1 MKFSKPFKNQLINND
16 LDLSSFDNKEL
27 IEWLISNFINI
38 LCDQKIFVSRVTL
51 TPIKD
56 ASYKTLFALNA
67 KNDNSSYE
75 MEFGIIS
82 NIKVVG
88 KLQQHKNR
96 LSILMLN
103 DDFYDSD
110 NLNIL
115 KNKNYN
121 LSKIQ
126 SRNTLIIWD

>member
-27 IEWLISNFINI
+27 VEWLISNFINI
-38 LCDQKIFVSRVTL
+38 LCDQQIFVSHVTH
-51 TPIKD
+51 TPKED
-56 ASYKTLFALNA
+56 GNYKTLFALKA

-82 NIKVVG
+82 NIRVVG

-110 NLNIL
+110 NLNML

>member
-1 MKFSKPFKNQLINND
+1 MKFSKPLKNQLINND
-16 LDLSSFDNKEL
+16 LDLSLFDNKEL
-27 IEWLISNFINI
+27 VEWLISNFINI
-38 LCDQKIFVSRVTL
+38 LCDQKIFVSHVTH

-56 ASYKTLFALNA
+56 TSYKTLFILKA
-67 KNDNSSYE
+67 KNDDSSYE

-82 NIKVVG
+82 NIKVVD
-88 KLQQHKNR
+88 KLQQRKNR

-103 DDFYDSD
+103 DEFYDSD
-110 NLNIL
+110 NLNML

>member
-27 IEWLISNFINI
+27 VEWLISNFINI

-110 NLNIL
+110 NLNML

>member
-1 MKFSKPFKNQLINND
+1 MKFSKPLKNQLINND
-16 LDLSSFDNKEL
+16 LDLSLFDNKEL
-27 IEWLISNFINI
+27 VEWLISNFINI
-38 LCDQKIFVSRVTL
+38 LCDQKIFVSHVTH

-56 ASYKTLFALNA
+56 TSYKTLFILKA
-67 KNDNSSYE
+67 KNDDSSYK

-82 NIKVVG
+82 NIKVVD

-103 DDFYDSD
+103 DEFYDSD
-110 NLNIL
+110 NLNML

>member
-27 IEWLISNFINI
+27 VEWLISNFINI
-38 LCDQKIFVSRVTL
+38 LCDQQIFVSHVTH
-51 TPIKD
+51 TPKED

-67 KNDNSSYE
+67 KNDNSSYK
-75 MEFGIIS
+75 MEFGIIR

-103 DDFYDSD
+103 YDFYDSD
-110 NLNIL
+110 NLNML

>member
-110 NLNIL
+110 NLNML

>member
-27 IEWLISNFINI
+27 VEWLISNFINI

>member
-1 MKFSKPFKNQLINND
+1 
-16 LDLSSFDNKEL
+16 
-27 IEWLISNFINI
+27 
-38 LCDQKIFVSRVTL
+38 
-51 TPIKD
+51 
-56 ASYKTLFALNA
+56 
-67 KNDNSSYE
+67 

-82 NIKVVG
+82 NIKVVD

-103 DDFYDSD
+103 DEFYDSD
-110 NLNIL
+110 NLNML

>member
-1 MKFSKPFKNQLINND
+1 MKFSKPLKNQLINND
-16 LDLSSFDNKEL
+16 LDLSLFDSKEL
-27 IEWLISNFINI
+27 VEWLISNFINI
-38 LCDQKIFVSRVTL
+38 LCDQKIFVSHVTH

-56 ASYKTLFALNA
+56 TSYKTLFILKA
-67 KNDNSSYE
+67 KNDDSSYE
-75 MEFGIIS
+75 MEFGIIR
-82 NIKVVG
+82 NIKVVD

-110 NLNIL
+110 NLNML

>member
-1 MKFSKPFKNQLINND
+1 
-16 LDLSSFDNKEL
+16 
-27 IEWLISNFINI
+27 
-38 LCDQKIFVSRVTL
+38 
-51 TPIKD
+51 
-56 ASYKTLFALNA
+56 
-67 KNDNSSYE
+67 
-75 MEFGIIS
+75 MEFGIIR
-82 NIKVVG
+82 NIKVVD

-110 NLNIL
+110 NLNML

>member
-1 MKFSKPFKNQLINND
+1 
-16 LDLSSFDNKEL
+16 
-27 IEWLISNFINI
+27 
-38 LCDQKIFVSRVTL
+38 
-51 TPIKD
+51 
-56 ASYKTLFALNA
+56 
-67 KNDNSSYE
+67 
-75 MEFGIIS
+75 MEFGIIR

-110 NLNIL
+110 NLNML

>member
-1 MKFSKPFKNQLINND
+1 MKFSKPLKNQLINND
-16 LDLSSFDNKEL
+16 LDLSLFDNKEL
-27 IEWLISNFINI
+27 VEWLISNFINI
-38 LCDQKIFVSRVTL
+38 LCDQKIFVSHVTH

-56 ASYKTLFALNA
+56 TSYKTLFILKA
-67 KNDNSSYE
+67 KNDDSSYE

-82 NIKVVG
+82 NIKVVD

-110 NLNIL
+110 NLNML

>member
-1 MKFSKPFKNQLINND
+1 MKFSKPLKNQLINND
-16 LDLSSFDNKEL
+16 LDLSLFDNKEL
-27 IEWLISNFINI
+27 VEWLISNFINI
-38 LCDQKIFVSRVTL
+38 LCDQKIFVSHVTH

-56 ASYKTLFALNA
+56 TSYKTLFILKA
-67 KNDNSSYE
+67 KNDDSSYE
-75 MEFGIIS
+75 MEFGIIR
-82 NIKVVG
+82 NIKVVD

-110 NLNIL
+110 NLNML

>member
-27 IEWLISNFINI
+27 VEWLISNFINI
-38 LCDQKIFVSRVTL
+38 LCDQKIFVSHVIL
-51 TPIKD
+51 TPKED
-56 ASYKTLFALNA
+56 ASYKTLFTLNA

-75 MEFGIIS
+75 MEFGIIR

-110 NLNIL
+110 NLNML

>member
-27 IEWLISNFINI
+27 VEWLISNFINI

-75 MEFGIIS
+75 MEFGIIR

-110 NLNIL
+110 NLNML

>member
-1 MKFSKPFKNQLINND
+1 
-16 LDLSSFDNKEL
+16 
-27 IEWLISNFINI
+27 
-38 LCDQKIFVSRVTL
+38 
-51 TPIKD
+51 
-56 ASYKTLFALNA
+56 
-67 KNDNSSYE
+67 

-110 NLNIL
+110 NLNML
-115 KNKNYN
+115 KNYGYN
-121 LSKIQ
+121 IVKTLSKNDWYFHI
-126 SRNTLIIWD
+126 

>member
-1 MKFSKPFKNQLINND
+1 MKFSKPLKNQLINND
-16 LDLSSFDNKEL
+16 LDLSLFDNKEL
-27 IEWLISNFINI
+27 VEWLISNFINI
-38 LCDQKIFVSRVTL
+38 LCDQKIFVSHVTH

-56 ASYKTLFALNA
+56 TSYKTLFILKA
-67 KNDNSSYE
+67 KNDDSSYE

-82 NIKVVG
+82 NIKVVD

-96 LSILMLN
+96 LSILLLN

-110 NLNIL
+110 NLNML
-115 KNKNYN
+115 KDKNYN
-121 LSKIQ
+121 LSRIQ

>member
-27 IEWLISNFINI
+27 VEWLISNFINI
-38 LCDQKIFVSRVTL
+38 LCDQQIFVSHVTH
-51 TPIKD
+51 TSKED
-56 ASYKTLFALNA
+56 TSYKTLFILKA
-67 KNDNSSYE
+67 KNDDSSYE

-82 NIKVVG
+82 NIKVVD

-110 NLNIL
+110 NLNML

>member
-27 IEWLISNFINI
+27 VEWLISNFINI
-38 LCDQKIFVSRVTL
+38 LCDQKIFVSHVTH

-56 ASYKTLFALNA
+56 TSYKTLFILKA
-67 KNDNSSYE
+67 KNDDNSYE
-75 MEFGIIS
+75 MEFGIIR
-82 NIKVVG
+82 NIKVVD

-110 NLNIL
+110 NLNML

>member
-1 MKFSKPFKNQLINND
+1 
-16 LDLSSFDNKEL
+16 
-27 IEWLISNFINI
+27 
-38 LCDQKIFVSRVTL
+38 
-51 TPIKD
+51 
-56 ASYKTLFALNA
+56 LFALKA

-88 KLQQHKNR
+88 KLQQQKNR
-96 LSILMLN
+96 LSILLLN

-110 NLNIL
+110 NLNML
-115 KNKNYN
+115 KDKNYN
-121 LSKIQ
+121 LSRIQ

>member
-1 MKFSKPFKNQLINND
+1 MKFSKPLKNQLINND
-16 LDLSSFDNKEL
+16 LDLSLFDNKEL
-27 IEWLISNFINI
+27 VEWLISNFINI
-38 LCDQKIFVSRVTL
+38 LCDQKIFVSHVTH

-56 ASYKTLFALNA
+56 TSYKTLFILKA
-67 KNDNSSYE
+67 KNDDSSYE

-82 NIKVVG
+82 NIKVVD

-103 DDFYDSD
+103 DEFYDSD
-110 NLNIL
+110 NLNML

>member
-1 MKFSKPFKNQLINND
+1 
-16 LDLSSFDNKEL
+16 
-27 IEWLISNFINI
+27 
-38 LCDQKIFVSRVTL
+38 
-51 TPIKD
+51 
-56 ASYKTLFALNA
+56 LFALKA

-110 NLNIL
+110 NLNML
-115 KNKNYN
+115 KDKNYN
-121 LSKIQ
+121 LSRIQ

>member
-1 MKFSKPFKNQLINND
+1 MKFSKPLKNQLINND
-16 LDLSSFDNKEL
+16 LDLSLFDNKEL
-27 IEWLISNFINI
+27 VEWLISNFINI
-38 LCDQKIFVSRVTL
+38 LCDQKIFVSHVTH

-56 ASYKTLFALNA
+56 TSYKTLFILKA
-67 KNDNSSYE
+67 KNDDSSYE
-75 MEFGIIS
+75 MEFGIIR
-82 NIKVVG
+82 NIKVVD

-103 DDFYDSD
+103 DEFYDSD
-110 NLNIL
+110 NLNML

>member
-1 MKFSKPFKNQLINND
+1 MTPLYILLNLFNETNFYFFFTP
-16 LDLSSFDNKEL
+16 KE
-27 IEWLISNFINI
+27 
-38 LCDQKIFVSRVTL
+38 
-51 TPIKD
+51 D

-67 KNDNSSYE
+67 KNDNNSYE
-75 MEFGIIS
+75 MEFGIIR
-82 NIKVVG
+82 NIKVVD

-110 NLNIL
+110 NLNML